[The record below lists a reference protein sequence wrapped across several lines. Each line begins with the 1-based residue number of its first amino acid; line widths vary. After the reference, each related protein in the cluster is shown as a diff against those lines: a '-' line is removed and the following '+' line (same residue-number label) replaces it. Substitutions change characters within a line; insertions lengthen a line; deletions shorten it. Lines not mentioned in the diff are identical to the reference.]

1 MDFINSKKAGNF
13 ADFSIPTVSEQEVLE
28 IIKSLP
34 SNVATGLDG
43 ISSSLLKLIA
53 PAVTPC
59 LAKVIICSIINNI
72 CPAQLKLAHVTP
84 IYKQGS
90 KTNLVN

>member
-1 MDFINSKKAGNF
+1 MLDNHCSFLNLMDFINSKKAGNF

-43 ISSSLLKLIA
+43 ISSSLLSDYLQH
-53 PAVTPC
+53 
-59 LAKVIICSIINNI
+59 N
-72 CPAQLKLAHVTP
+72 
-84 IYKQGS
+84 
-90 KTNLVN
+90 

>member
-13 ADFSIPTVSEQEVLE
+13 ADFCIPTVSEQEVLE

-43 ISSSLLKLIA
+43 INSSSLK
-53 PAVTPC
+53 
-59 LAKVIICSIINNI
+59 INRLR
-72 CPAQLKLAHVTP
+72 C
-84 IYKQGS
+84 YS
-90 KTNLVN
+90 KSSKSDYLQHN

>member
-1 MDFINSKKAGNF
+1 MTYRSF
-13 ADFSIPTVSEQEVLE
+13 TVSEQEVLE

-53 PAVTPC
+53 PAVTPS
-59 LAKVIICSIINNI
+59 LAKVITSSIINNI